1 MSFVHIMTENLDFAE
16 KIGNYVY
23 HLFLMAK
30 NRWENLERK
39 RVEEK
44 ARYLIYI
51 SQFFIPFDT
60 LI

>member
-1 MSFVHIMTENLDFAE
+1 MSFVHIVAENRDFAE
-16 KIGNYVY
+16 KIVNYVY

-30 NRWENLERK
+30 NRWENLGGK
-39 RVEEK
+39 KGKEK

-51 SQFFIPFDT
+51 SQFFILFDN